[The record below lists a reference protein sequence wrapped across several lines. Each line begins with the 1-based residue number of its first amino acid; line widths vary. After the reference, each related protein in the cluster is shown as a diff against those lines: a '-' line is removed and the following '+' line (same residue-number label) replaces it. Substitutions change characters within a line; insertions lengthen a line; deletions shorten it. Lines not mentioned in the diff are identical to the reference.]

1 MTRKWIEL
9 NDFSHGQYSV
19 SKNIRFAAPMLTS
32 DLFDYSDAYIV
43 TKETTT
49 VYDSNANNR
58 INRELVFKNNALF
71 RSCMLKVNNTFID
84 STKELHIVISMY
96 NLSEYSDNYSMI
108 SGSLWN
114 YYRDEIYDNAHKN
127 NDNICEVNNE
137 KTTTSFE

>member
-84 STKELHIVISMY
+84 STKELHIVISIY
-96 NLSEYSDNYSMI
+96 NLSEYSNNYSMM

-114 YYRDEIYDNAHKN
+114 YYNAHKN
-127 NDNICEVNNE
+127 NDNICKVNNE
-137 KTTTSFE
+137 KTTISFE

>member
-43 TKETTT
+43 TKGTTT

-84 STKELHIVISMY
+84 STKELHVVISMY

-114 YYRDEIYDNAHKN
+114 YYRDEIYDNAHEN